1 MTHLNPPKQS
11 RSRRTLE
18 RLVEAS
24 LDILS
29 EDGPS
34 GLTVHSVVDRA
45 GSSVGSFYARFGGKD
60 DLLDYLGERV
70 WQEAQERWNAE
81 LAARDWTQEPL
92 ADLVTASVGL
102 LIDAQ
107 RSRSRYLRALDR
119 ADGRQGDAYEA
130 FRAQVRKGLVDL
142 LLSRRS
148 EIRHEAPEL
157 AVRVALEAVVGVVDA
172 ELQGSEPDPRGTDD
186 LSGPSTSSRPS
197 RARLGREELVA
208 ECRSLVLGYLTG
220 DSGAGPEG
228 RVDFFDVWG

>member
-1 MTHLNPPKQS
+1 MPTRHLKPPKQS

-34 GLTVHSVVDRA
+34 GLTVHAVVDRA

-70 WQEAQERWNAE
+70 WQEAQDRWNAE
-81 LAARDWTQEPL
+81 LAARDLTQVPL
-92 ADLVTASVGL
+92 ADLVAASVGL

-130 FRAQVRKGLVDL
+130 FRAHVRKGLVDL

-172 ELQGSEPDPRGTDD
+172 ELQGSVPDPREADALPGT
-186 LSGPSTSSRPS
+186 STSS
-197 RARLGREELVA
+197 RARLGREELVI

-220 DSGAGPEG
+220 DPGGGPEG

>member
-1 MTHLNPPKQS
+1 MTHLKPPKQS

-34 GLTVHSVVDRA
+34 GLTVHAVVDRA

-81 LAARDWTQEPL
+81 LAARDWAKEPL
-92 ADLVTASVGL
+92 ADLVAASVGL

-130 FRAQVRKGLVDL
+130 FRAHVRKGLVDL

-172 ELQGSEPDPRGTDD
+172 ELQGSEPHPRETDA
-186 LSGPSTSSRPS
+186 LSGPSTSSR
-197 RARLGREELVA
+197 ARLGRDELVA

-220 DSGAGPEG
+220 DSGGGPEG

>member
-1 MTHLNPPKQS
+1 MAHLNPPKQS

-34 GLTVHSVVDRA
+34 GLTVHAVVERA

-81 LAARDWTQEPL
+81 LAARDLTQVPL
-92 ADLVTASVGL
+92 ADLVAASVGL

-130 FRAQVRKGLVDL
+130 FRAHVRKGLVDL

-148 EIRHEAPEL
+148 EIRHETPEL
-157 AVRVALEAVVGVVDA
+157 AVHVALEAVVGVVDT
-172 ELQGSEPDPRGTDD
+172 ELQGSEPESRETDARSGT
-186 LSGPSTSSRPS
+186 STSS
-197 RARLGREELVA
+197 RARLGREELVT

-220 DSGAGPEG
+220 DSGRGPEG